1 MKNFFI
7 KENIYISDFF
17 LLLILRVR
25 GNFNDFNF
33 LNYRTNKVKEKI
45 NEWKPRDNTVGLM
58 NNVKILT
65 FQVLIYHPVI
75 DILSRQ
81 AYAELEL
88 IWIT

>member
-33 LNYRTNKVKEKI
+33 LNYRTYKVKEKI
-45 NEWKPRDNTVGLM
+45 NEWKPRENTVGLM
-58 NNVKILT
+58 NNIKILT

-75 DILSRQ
+75 YILSRQ

>member
-17 LLLILRVR
+17 LLLVLRVR

-45 NEWKPRDNTVGLM
+45 NEWKPRVNTVGLM